1 MGRENEIH
9 LSDIFHVDMLQ
20 ELQDSFY
27 RSIGVAMG
35 VSDSQGVAVTKHSGG
50 SDFCNCIKGTT
61 EGLKRCQTCDKFG
74 AQRAIEQ
81 GKYITYTCHAGLVD
95 FAAPISVEGSLLGCF
110 LGGQVLLDDLDEN
123 KIRALAGELGIN
135 QETLVEHA
143 RKIKKITPRALNRGA
158 ELVYNVT
165 NIMSSL
171 ALTKYYTKQESHE
184 IEKAANMK
192 SDFLANMSHE
202 IRTPMNAVI
211 GMAEM
216 ALREELPPAARE
228 YIHQIKTAGNTL
240 LAIIN
245 DILDFS
251 KIESGKMDI
260 TVAEYEPLELIREV
274 TNIIMTRIGDKN
286 IELIFD
292 IDPTLPR
299 HLLGDVIRIKQVII
313 NLANNAVKFTNEGK
327 VEIKI
332 WQKSIAD
339 NQIMLHCEVKD
350 TGIGIKR
357 EDIKKI
363 FQSFQQVDSKRNRN
377 VEGTGLGLAISQN
390 IVHLMNGEIKVESEY
405 GEGSTFCFHIPQFAL
420 DKTPGI
426 EIKNE
431 EQFSIAGLIDN
442 DYVESQLIKDAKK
455 FSLIYEKVTA
465 DHLDDMV
472 EKGVRFFFIDHPL
485 FTSEVEDFIKEHTE
499 ITAVLL
505 VGFKVTMEYNIPNLK
520 ILKKPLYVQNL
531 GQILNHESLFIDDD
545 DDEMKEF
552 DFIAPEAE
560 ILIVDDNKINLTVAA
575 GILEPLQMKIETAL
589 SGKEAIS
596 KISVKH
602 YDLIFMDHMM
612 PELDGVETTHI
623 IRRFHEEYNDVP
635 IIALSANAV
644 EETRA
649 MFLVEGMNDFVAKPI
664 EIRTILSKLRQW
676 LPADKIVKVEKDK
689 FSFASKETNIINI
702 PKLDTEY
709 AIKLLGGESLFWSV
723 LEDYYRVIDKKAGL
737 IREKLQNGEWDDYTI
752 EVHALKSAS
761 KQIGAIGLSE
771 KAAALEKAGN
781 DKNISFITEH
791 TEEVLDEYMEYKDIL
806 ADFITIEN
814 DEGTEPISREVLLEV
829 FEVLET
835 ALDNLELDAMEQ
847 AVEQLKG
854 YRYPAEQQIYFEQMK
869 EAVSDIDVDAC
880 EEILARWRQE
890 IL

>member
-1 MGRENEIH
+1 
-9 LSDIFHVDMLQ
+9 
-20 ELQDSFY
+20 
-27 RSIGVAMG
+27 
-35 VSDSQGVAVTKHSGG
+35 
-50 SDFCNCIKGTT
+50 
-61 EGLKRCQTCDKFG
+61 
-74 AQRAIEQ
+74 
-81 GKYITYTCHAGLVD
+81 
-95 FAAPISVEGSLLGCF
+95 
-110 LGGQVLLDDLDEN
+110 
-123 KIRALAGELGIN
+123 
-135 QETLVEHA
+135 
-143 RKIKKITPRALNRGA
+143 
-158 ELVYNVT
+158 
-165 NIMSSL
+165 
-171 ALTKYYTKQESHE
+171 
-184 IEKAANMK
+184 
-192 SDFLANMSHE
+192 
-202 IRTPMNAVI
+202 
-211 GMAEM
+211 
-216 ALREELPPAARE
+216 
-228 YIHQIKTAGNTL
+228 
-240 LAIIN
+240 
-245 DILDFS
+245 
-251 KIESGKMDI
+251 MDI
-260 TVAEYEPLELIREV
+260 TVAEYEPMELIREV

-332 WQKSIAD
+332 WQESIAD
-339 NQIMLHCEVKD
+339 NQIMLCCEVKD
-350 TGIGIKR
+350 TGIGIKK

-390 IVHLMNGEIKVESEY
+390 IIHLMNGQITVESEY
-405 GEGSTFCFHIPQFAL
+405 GKGSVFRFQIPQFAL

-426 EIKNE
+426 EIKDIG
-431 EQFSIAGLIDN
+431 QFSIAGLISN
-442 DYVESQLIKDAKK
+442 DYVESQLIKDAEKY
-455 FSLIYEKVTA
+455 SLVYEKVTP
-465 DHLDDMV
+465 DNLEDLV
-472 EKGVRFFFIDHPL
+472 EKGVKFFFVDHPL
-485 FTSEVEDFIKEHTE
+485 FTSEVEEFIKAHTE

-505 VGFKVTMEYNIPNLK
+505 VGFKVTMQYNIPNLK
-520 ILKKPLYVQNL
+520 ILKKPLYVRNL
-531 GQILNHESLFIDDD
+531 GQLFNNESMFYDDD
-545 DDEMKEF
+545 DDEMNEF
-552 DFIAPEAE
+552 DFIAPQAE

-689 FSFASKETNIINI
+689 FNSASKETNIINI

-723 LEDYYRVIDKKAGL
+723 LEDYYRVIDKKAGM
-737 IREKLQNGEWDDYTI
+737 IREKMQNEEWDDYTI
-752 EVHALKSAS
+752 EVHALKSSS
-761 KQIGAIGLSE
+761 KQIGAMNLSE

-781 DKNISFITEH
+781 DKNIPFIIEN
-791 TEEVLDEYMEYKDIL
+791 TEEVLAEYMEYKQIL
-806 ADFITIEN
+806 SDYITIEN
-814 DEGTEPISREVLLEV
+814 AEGTEPISKEVLLEI

-854 YRYPAEQQIYFEQMK
+854 YRYPTEQQGYFERMK

-880 EEILARWRQE
+880 EEILAGWRQV
-890 IL
+890 I